1 MTTPVATILIV
12 DNENR
17 NRLLLEAMLKPAG
30 YVTLIAA
37 TGEEAFALIA
47 KHMPDLILLDIMM
60 PGVDG
65 YQVARTIKDNPATSS
80 IPIIM
85 VTAHVGRDIRL
96 AGLKAG
102 AEEFLTTPV
111 DQSELLL
118 RVRNLLRLKAY
129 GDLLQNHSVILE
141 QQVAART
148 ESLRDSDLR
157 FRQMA
162 DNIRDAFFL
171 IGAEDGRI
179 LYMSPAYE
187 AISGRSC
194 ESLRANPRSW
204 TDAVHPD
211 DRERV
216 TKNCADS
223 VVSGQFD
230 QECRILHADGTGR
243 WVRVRGY
250 PIRDEAGG
258 LRRIAGI
265 AVDITAR
272 KEAEDEIRRLNE
284 TLEQRVTERTA
295 DLATLNEELQ
305 GFSNSV
311 SHDLRAPLRHI
322 MGFVELMKRNAAPPL
337 SEENLQHLAKISR
350 SATHMWTL
358 IDDLLAFS
366 RVGRAELR
374 KSDVDLDRLVR
385 EAVGEFQAETK
396 ERNIEWAIH
405 ALPPVRAD
413 RALLRMVLVN
423 LISNAVKFTGARA
436 DARIEIGCAP
446 RRGGETVIFVRD
458 NGAGFNPK
466 YSEKLFGVFQRL
478 HSQAEFEGTGIGLAN
493 VQRILTRHGGRAWAE
508 GSVGEGAT
516 FYFAIQLAGHAAGGI
531 PELRHV
537 LENAEHGNQII
548 H

>member
-1 MTTPVATILIV
+1 MTAPAATILIV
-12 DNENR
+12 DNEIQNR
-17 NRLLLEAMLKPAG
+17 QLLELMLKPAG
-30 YVTLIAA
+30 YLTLSAT
-37 TGEEAFALIA
+37 TGEEAFVLIA
-47 KHMPDLILLDIMM
+47 QRAPDLILLDIMM

-85 VTAHVGRDIRL
+85 VTAHHGRDIRL

-129 GDLLQNHSVILE
+129 SDLLQNHSALLE
-141 QQVAART
+141 QQIEART
-148 ESLRDSDLR
+148 ESLRASDLR

-162 DNIRDAFFL
+162 ENIRDAFFL
-171 IGAEDGRI
+171 IGADERQI

-187 AISGRSC
+187 VISGCSC
-194 ESLRANPRSW
+194 ASLRANPRSW
-204 TDAVHPD
+204 SDAIHPD

-216 TKNCADS
+216 MHNFADS
-223 VVSGQFD
+223 MVSGQFD
-230 QECRILHADGTGR
+230 HEFRIIHADGTRR

-250 PIRDEAGG
+250 PIRDEAGS

-272 KEAEDEIRRLNE
+272 KEAENEIRRLNE

-295 DLATLNEELQ
+295 DLATLNDELRA
-305 GFSNSV
+305 FSYSV
-311 SHDLRAPLRHI
+311 SHDLRAPLRRI
-322 MGFVELMKRNAAPPL
+322 MGFVDLVTRNAPPL
-337 SEENLQHLAKISR
+337 LSAENLGHLARISR
-350 SATHMWTL
+350 SAKHMWSL

-374 KSDVDLDRLVR
+374 KMDVDLNRLVR
-385 EAVGEFQAETK
+385 EAMGEFQAETK
-396 ERNIEWAIH
+396 ERTIEWTIH
-405 ALPPVRAD
+405 PLPPVRAD

-436 DARIEIGCAP
+436 DAKIEIGCAP
-446 RRGGETVIFVRD
+446 GKGGETVIFVRD
-458 NGAGFNPK
+458 NGAGFNPE
-466 YSEKLFGVFQRL
+466 YTGKLFGVFQRL

-493 VQRILTRHGGRAWAE
+493 VQRILLRHGGRAWAE
-508 GSVGEGAT
+508 GSVGGGAT
-516 FYFAIQLAGHAAGGI
+516 FYFSIQMAGHPAGEI
-531 PELRHV
+531 PERRRV
-537 LENAEHGNQII
+537 PENAEHGNEII